1 MRHRWLGIVL
11 LVGGMA
17 LPSCAQQAP
26 PGNTQGAPS
35 AGNEQASP
43 SRLPALSLTL
53 PDRSVKPDAQARQ
66 ILAAAKTVALV
77 IVGEP
82 ATTKEISGRTIRI
95 TEHGGIR
102 RKVDAEK
109 ARREVEKVLKEWG
122 RLTLEEDPVKA
133 DLVLAVAE
141 TSVPPSGFSRAFANQ
156 TQYRLRTTL
165 AVFRGGPELGSKD
178 KALWANT
185 ASENAFSALA
195 STPTTSLT
203 KRFRSDVEAYAKTA
217 KE

>member
-1 MRHRWLGIVL
+1 MKHYWLGIVL

-17 LPSCAQQAP
+17 LSSCAQQAP
-26 PGNTQGAPS
+26 PGNAQGAAS
-35 AGNEQASP
+35 AGPEGG
-43 SRLPALSLTL
+43 PALTLTL

-66 ILAAAKTVALV
+66 MLAAAKTIALL
-77 IVGEP
+77 IMGEP
-82 ATTKEISGRTIRI
+82 ATTTEISGRTVRI

-102 RKVDAEK
+102 RKVDPEK

-122 RLTLEEDPVKA
+122 RLTLEEDPARA

-156 TQYRLRTTL
+156 TQYRLRTTV
-165 AVFRGGPELGSKD
+165 AVFRGGPELSSTD

-203 KRFRSDVEAYAKTA
+203 KKFRSDVEAYAKKA